1 MRHHAGE
8 REARRHQG
16 DDVWVSK
23 EPSWRQVLQPQPPS
37 LMMPGGSKQTSR
49 WAFPKSLIP
58 TKLSAK
64 YTGHWKR
71 LRLGRVGYAVI
82 DHCNRIHLPKMLI
95 LIVASIF
102 PHQGLYTVVLF
113 FFFPSAWD
121 AVLLMLLPGMF
132 VWPGPSKCSGGT
144 TNTSSLERA
153 SLTTLSEVC
162 APDTH
167 SPSLPLS
174 QHPGEIPS
182 LPRFFPS

>member
-23 EPSWRQVLQPQPPS
+23 EPSWRQVLQPQLPS

-71 LRLGRVGYAVI
+71 LRLGRVGYALI

-95 LIVASIF
+95 LIMASIF

-113 FFFPSAWD
+113 FFFSFCLGCCPSNASAWD
-121 AVLLMLLPGMF
+121 VCLTRSFEVLRRYIQHLQFRKGFPDHPF
-132 VWPGPSKCSGGT
+132 WSVCSWHT
-144 TNTSSLERA
+144 QSESPFIPTPRWNTFLA
-153 SLTTLSEVC
+153 S
-162 APDTH
+162 
-167 SPSLPLS
+167 
-174 QHPGEIPS
+174 
-182 LPRFFPS
+182 FFS